1 MVRRLAAPAAGW
13 LGFILHD
20 GVGGVFLLVSYNS
33 LADAGLFETKQV
45 QIGVATGPTCSEAA
59 DMGRRV

>member
-1 MVRRLAAPAAGW
+1 MVRRLAAPAAGGV
-13 LGFILHD
+13 GFILHD

-33 LADAGLFETKQV
+33 LADAGLFETKRV
-45 QIGVATGPTCSEAA
+45 QNGVVTGPTCSEAA